1 MRLAGQLAQKKT
13 HSVLLQGAMPKF
25 VNLLPYGLY
34 FSGGLCYNMIRVFML
49 LNKAPHN
56 RRMYLFEKAG
66 SRND

>member
-1 MRLAGQLAQKKT
+1 
-13 HSVLLQGAMPKF
+13 MPKF